1 MGTTCASFHVLWR
14 GSVDDAAKAISRAI
28 VHPMHHIGKQVQPT
42 ISLVAR
48 ADLDGLIGD
57 TLPPARRLL
66 DAVARGGAYTLDGG
80 KGSRTGSGLS
90 LARMAFKVCIRGES
104 G

>member
-1 MGTTCASFHVLWR
+1 
-14 GSVDDAAKAISRAI
+14 
-28 VHPMHHIGKQVQPT
+28 MHHIGKQVQPT
-42 ISLVAR
+42 ISLVTR

-66 DAVARGGAYTLDGG
+66 DAVARGGAYTLGGG